1 MPSSI
6 ALPTTLLDAVKSM
19 RPPKLLPPRPTTD
32 TSSVEPPSLALF
44 HRPIISL
51 RAREPEDLPC
61 LVGSGDLA
69 PQPARDA
76 YHALHQHG
84 IVLGEFAG
92 RDIGIVFVA
101 DAHVSAER
109 DRERE
114 NRPLLLRVHDAHV
127 PDAVLRKIIDHE
139 LEGALGRRRPG
150 SAGPADE

>member
-6 ALPTTLLDAVKSM
+6 ALSTTLLDDAKSM

-32 TSSVEPPSLALF
+32 TSSVELPSLRF
-44 HRPIISL
+44 FIGGSSHC
-51 RAREPEDLPC
+51 AREPEDLPR

-69 PQPARDA
+69 SQPARDA
-76 YHALHQHG
+76 RHALHQHG
-84 IVLGEFAG
+84 IVLGEFAW
-92 RDIGIVFVA
+92 RDIGIVLVA

-127 PDAVLRKIIDHE
+127 PDAILRKIIDHE